1 MFTAFLNHKANMN
14 EQIRKK
20 QMSEDNKFQD
30 PNLL

>member
-1 MFTAFLNHKANMN
+1 MYTAFLNRKANMN

>member
-1 MFTAFLNHKANMN
+1 MFTAFLNCKANMN